1 MMAWRE
7 MTMKVYFLKQRIY
20 HEKLKSFLV
29 IDSNINTPISNISP
43 LNSHGIELWNRLQP
57 TNITKGTSNW
67 RLDRKWGSFSL
78 AWHNASAWR
87 LLHSLDRSWKACS
100 VVCTCTWKGVINFFP
115 NGVVNLW
122 KQISCDFFS
131 HAQIHVCS
139 KTILHIDEKKNRNAT
154 IYIHVVF
161 ILCWR
166 LSYICTHCWEENI
179 NPIFPTMNFRIRN
192 GTCQKKKKRIYITAF
207 NLINHY
213 FSIIPITFEKKKC
226 SDFCQIQDMPWYIC
240 LKISWSNYKKAST
253 VSYYI
258 Y

>member
-1 MMAWRE
+1 MISSNWISRMMAWRE
-7 MTMKVYFLKQRIY
+7 MMMEVYFLKQSIY

-87 LLHSLDRSWKACS
+87 LLHSLDRSRKACS

-122 KQISCDFFS
+122 KQISCDFFHTLRYMYVVKLYFILTRKKTQQCDFLYSVHSLLEIILHS
-131 HAQIHVCS
+131 HAMLGG
-139 KTILHIDEKKNRNAT
+139 K
-154 IYIHVVF
+154 F
-161 ILCWR
+161 
-166 LSYICTHCWEENI
+166 
-179 NPIFPTMNFRIRN
+179 
-192 GTCQKKKKRIYITAF
+192 
-207 NLINHY
+207 
-213 FSIIPITFEKKKC
+213 
-226 SDFCQIQDMPWYIC
+226 
-240 LKISWSNYKKAST
+240 
-253 VSYYI
+253 
-258 Y
+258 

>member
-1 MMAWRE
+1 MISSNWTSRMMAWRE
-7 MTMKVYFLKQRIY
+7 MMMEVYFLKQSIY

-87 LLHSLDRSWKACS
+87 LLHSLDRSRKACS

-139 KTILHIDEKKNRNAT
+139 KTILHIDEEKNRNAT
-154 IYIHVVF
+154 SCIVC

-166 LSYICTHCWEENI
+166 LSYIAMQCWEE
-179 NPIFPTMNFRIRN
+179 NFRIRN
-192 GTCQKKKKRIYITAF
+192 DTC
-207 NLINHY
+207 
-213 FSIIPITFEKKKC
+213 
-226 SDFCQIQDMPWYIC
+226 
-240 LKISWSNYKKAST
+240 
-253 VSYYI
+253 
-258 Y
+258 